1 MDYYE
6 ILGVP
11 RNCDRDTLHGAFR
24 QLSKKYHPDRF
35 AEGSRIEAE
44 KKYQTIVV
52 AFNKLKNPA
61 QRAQYDSTLSAPKVP
76 LEDKDPTIL
85 AKKLFNTGQAKL
97 ERGDFE
103 GALTAFKMAV
113 HYREDPEYYYH
124 KALAE
129 KQLPKMQ
136 KEAIGSLQKAVARNP
151 RNPKYYLQLAH
162 FFTEFGLHVR
172 ARTVAEKAASL
183 FPQNEEVQALAGELN
198 PDKSKKG
205 GLLGNLF
212 GRKKGG

>member
-24 QLSKKYHPDRF
+24 KLSKKHHPDRF
-35 AEGSRIEAE
+35 PEKERAEAE
-44 KKYQTIVV
+44 KKYQAIVI
-52 AFNKLKNPA
+52 AFNKLKKPTH
-61 QRAQYDSTLSAPKVP
+61 RAQYDTTLSAPKTAA
-76 LEDKDPTIL
+76 ESQDPATLAQKLFKTGL
-85 AKKLFNTGQAKL
+85 AKM
-97 ERGDFE
+97 ERMDYE
-103 GALTAFKMAV
+103 GALAALKKAV

-124 KALAE
+124 KALVE
-129 KQLPKMQ
+129 QQLPKMQ
-136 KEAIGSLQKAVARNP
+136 KEAVASLQKAVARNP
-151 RNPKYYLQLAH
+151 RNPKYYIQLAR
-162 FFTEFGLHVR
+162 FFTEYGLHVR

-183 FPQNEEVQALAGELN
+183 FPQNEEVQLLARELN
-198 PDKSKKG
+198 PDKNKKG